1 MLSACLFFSVFDALT
16 KVLSNTFSLGEL
28 GVARFGFGLLVTFPI
43 LIRQNLRPNRRDFF
57 FLILRGLLGIGV
69 FFAIIKAFRVSSFS
83 VTMVLFYTSPI
94 WALLMGIY
102 FLKERLFWRT
112 SGAITISIVG
122 IVILTGGWRGNIE
135 MGHLYGLLAGVMV
148 GGNSVVTRHLRFRHD
163 STTIYAFQCLVGTL
177 FSIPLIVRDIHLPS
191 FDEGILLLIAVT
203 FGLLSQITMNYGYKF
218 VRAAEGATLM
228 MAEAVFAA
236 LVGIIIFREPFN
248 LQFLFGALMIISSGV
263 YIGLFSNRRL
273 AGYLDRNNQG

>member
-1 MLSACLFFSVFDALT
+1 MLSACLFFSVFDAVT

-43 LIRQNLRPNRRDFF
+43 LIRKKLRPKRRDLFL
-57 FLILRGLLGIGV
+57 LILRGLLGIGV
-69 FFAIIKAFRVSSFS
+69 FFAVIKAFRVSSLS
-83 VTMVLFYTSPI
+83 VTMILFYTSPI

-102 FLKERLFWRT
+102 FLKERLFWRM
-112 SGAITISIVG
+112 SSAITISIVG

-135 MGHLYGLLAGVMV
+135 MGHLYALLAGVMV
-148 GGNSVVTRHLRFRHD
+148 GGNSVVTRHLRFHHD
-163 STTIYAFQCLVGTL
+163 STTIFAFQCLVGTL

-236 LVGIIIFREPFN
+236 IVGIIIFREPFN

-273 AGYLDRNNQG
+273 TDYIDRNSRG